1 MPRRVIDADGF
12 EDKFRQDID
21 PWNYAH
27 SAFEAYKRG
36 VLLRAI
42 GAQRIGRGL
51 ELACAIGETTRF
63 LAPRCLR
70 LRALDS
76 SATALR
82 EAGRRIGPLARVSLE
97 RVVLPDMPR
106 GPFDLIVV
114 SEILYYLKPNDLRTL
129 LARLFRA
136 TAPGGRIVLL
146 HHLRDFD
153 DAAILPRLAQQG
165 AVRALD
171 RRMTRVFRHQD
182 ARFQAVAFVKKTR

>member
-1 MPRRVIDADGF
+1 MRKRVIDADGF
-12 EDKFRQDID
+12 EEKFRRDID

-42 GAQRIGRGL
+42 GPHRTGRGL

-70 LRALDS
+70 LLALDS

-82 EAGRRIGPLARVSLE
+82 EARRRIGPLPRVRLE
-97 RVVLPDMPR
+97 RMVLPDMPR
-106 GPFDLIVV
+106 GRFDLIVV

-129 LARLFRA
+129 LARLEQA

-146 HHLRDFD
+146 HHLRNFD
-153 DAAILPRLAQQG
+153 DAAILPRLAQQH
-165 AVRALD
+165 ALHALC
-171 RRMTRVFRHQD
+171 RRMTPVFRHHD
-182 ARFQAVAFVKKTR
+182 AQFQAVALVRRAR